1 VYLYQKKKKKKKQQQ
16 PKKNYHVE
24 LGQFKR
30 PNKLIKNA
38 LNWNERAE
46 RIRLLLAADAEST
59 NVFPFFSLSFSLLV
73 VVAAAAKAA
82 RAAGIA

>member
-1 VYLYQKKKKKKKQQQ
+1 VYLYQKKKKKKKKQQQ

-59 NVFPFFSLSFSLLV
+59 NVFPFFSFSLLV